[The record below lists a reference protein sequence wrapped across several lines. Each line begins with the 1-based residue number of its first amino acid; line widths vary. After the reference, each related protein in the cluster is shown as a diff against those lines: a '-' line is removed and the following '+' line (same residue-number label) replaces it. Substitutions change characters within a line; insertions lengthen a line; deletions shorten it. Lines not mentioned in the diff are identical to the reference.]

1 MQKQSKFV
9 PFVAAMLV
17 IACGGTIE
25 IPSEG
30 GGSGGAAGA
39 STGGTWGTGTGGGGS
54 GGTAGTGGSGGV
66 GGSGGSAGSP
76 NKAASCAS
84 PAPGAD
90 DSCGQGHD
98 CCASIAV
105 PGGTFNRLND
115 SKWPATVSSFQ
126 LDKFEVTV
134 GRFRAFVAEYPS
146 SLPQAGDGAA
156 SGDDATGWKAQWKNN
171 MPATR
176 EELASALH
184 CDPIIPGGDSYLT
197 WTDEPGSNERLPIS
211 CLTWYEAF
219 AFCVWDGGRL
229 PTAAEWNYVAVG
241 GDEQRA
247 YPWGDSPTPDA
258 EHAVTLATPNGQYVE
273 VGSVPAGATR
283 WGQLDFSG
291 SRHEF
296 ALDLTTDGVAGEE
309 LPLPCVDCVDM
320 REFPFELRV
329 EEDIS
334 FYQAPE
340 NQVTVDQGEV
350 EPDRRTDATGVRCAR
365 HLN

>member
-1 MQKQSKFV
+1 
-9 PFVAAMLV
+9 MLV
-17 IACGGTIE
+17 IACGGTTE

-30 GGSGGAAGA
+30 GGSGGTAGS
-39 STGGTWGTGTGGGGS
+39 STGGTGGTETGGGGS
-54 GGTAGTGGSGGV
+54 GGTAGTGGSGG
-66 GGSGGSAGSP
+66 SAGSP
-76 NKAASCAS
+76 IKPASCAS

-90 DSCGQGHD
+90 ESCGGSYD
-98 CCASIAV
+98 CCSSVAV
-105 PGGTFNRLND
+105 PGGTFNRLNK
-115 SKWPATVSSFQ
+115 SEWPATVSAFQ

-134 GRFRAFVAEYPS
+134 GRFRAFIAEYPS
-146 SLPQAGDGAA
+146 SLPGAGAGAA
-156 SGDDATGWKAQWKNN
+156 PGDETTGWQAAWKGK

-176 EELASALH
+176 EALVEALH
-184 CDPIIPGGDSYLT
+184 CSSNSGSDEYPT

-291 SRHEF
+291 SRKEF
-296 ALDLTTDGVAGEE
+296 ALDMTTDSAAGDE

-320 REFPFELRV
+320 TQYPHELRV
-329 EEDIS
+329 LEDMS

-340 NQVTVDQGEV
+340 NRITGYQLEYP
-350 EPDRRTDATGVRCAR
+350 PDRRSDAISVRCAR
-365 HLN
+365 AN